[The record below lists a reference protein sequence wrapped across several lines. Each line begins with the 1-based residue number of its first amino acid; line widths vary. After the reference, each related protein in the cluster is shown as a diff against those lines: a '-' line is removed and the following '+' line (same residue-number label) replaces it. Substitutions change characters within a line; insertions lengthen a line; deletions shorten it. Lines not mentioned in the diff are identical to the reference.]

1 MALEVPVE
9 DPWYAVTY
17 DGVGIHEDISG
28 LLTELVYTD
37 VEHGESDTLEITCE
51 DRYHHFKKE
60 WFPCPPATLTA
71 EIGYEDGRR
80 LKCGTFQL
88 DETTWAARADT
99 VRIKALATI
108 ITPHLR
114 TREGVGYDQTSLK
127 EIVETVAKRN
137 GLEPRHDID
146 PKIRMDRVTQNHE
159 RDLPFLT
166 RLAEDYNYAFT
177 VRGHEL
183 HFWYIPT
190 LEKKGP
196 VLTYQRTD
204 LKQFCL
210 SLQSEE
216 TAPQGEV
223 CYQDPDGCS
232 PVKGCAGGPS
242 ATGDTYRRLQRAPT
256 QDLAERQAEG
266 RLHNKDKRWLAGTIT
281 VVGDV
286 RLVAGIN
293 LLLVGLFK
301 LDGKY
306 HVESTAHRLARG
318 LGYETQAQI
327 YRVSPPIPGCLLV
340 GRNATT
346 PTGRP

>member
-1 MALEVPVE
+1 MAREIPVE
-9 DPWYAVTY
+9 DPWYSVTY
-17 DGVGIHEDISG
+17 AGVGIREDLSG
-28 LLTELVYTD
+28 LLTELTYTD

-51 DRYHHFKKE
+51 DREHRWKRE
-60 WFPCPPATLTA
+60 WFPTLAETLTA

-88 DETTWAARADT
+88 DEVTWEARVDT
-99 VRIKALATI
+99 VRIKSLATI

-114 TREGVGYDQTSLK
+114 TRESVGYDQASLL

-137 GLEPRHDID
+137 GLTPRHDID
-146 PKIRMDRVTQNHE
+146 PSIRMDRVTQNHE

-166 RLAEDYNYAFT
+166 RLAEDYGYAFT
-177 VRGHEL
+177 VRGPEL

-190 LEKKGP
+190 LEARGP
-196 VLTYQRTD
+196 VLTYKRSH
-204 LKQFCL
+204 LKMCCL

-223 CYQDPDGCS
+223 CYQDPNACTLR
-232 PVKGCAGGPS
+232 KGCAGDVS

-256 QDLAERQAEG
+256 QDLAERQAKA
-266 RLHNKDKRWLAGTIT
+266 RLHGKDKRGLAGTLT

-293 LLLVGLFK
+293 LSLSGLFG

-318 LGYETQAQI
+318 LGYETQAQV
-327 YRVSPPIPGCLLV
+327 YRVSPPVPG
-340 GRNATT
+340 GAGAR
-346 PTGRP
+346 